1 MKSLKIV
8 LIVLLGLSVT
18 FAQNKNQSKAK
29 DQKAS
34 EIKTQNDSVS
44 YAVGQNIY
52 SQLKDLGLNIDL
64 LAKSITDASLNKSDL
79 TKEEIIKV
87 LTAFQKKMQEKQ
99 AAQMKVEQERKK
111 VEMAPIIEK
120 NKKEG
125 EEFLAKNKIKEG
137 VKTTASGL
145 QYEVLV
151 AGPGTGPTPKDTST
165 LKVHYKGTLLDGK
178 EFDSSYKRNQPYEF
192 PLNQMIQGWIEGLQ
206 LMHVGDKYEFYIP
219 YELAYGEEGRGE
231 VIPPASVL
239 IFEVE
244 LLDIVK

>member
-18 FAQNKNQSKAK
+18 FAQNKNQSKVK
-29 DQKAS
+29 DQKGS

-52 SQLKDLGLNIDL
+52 SQLKDLGLNIDM
-64 LAKSITDASLNKSDL
+64 LAKAIKDGSVNKSDL

-87 LTAFQKKMQEKQ
+87 LTAFQTKMQEKQ
-99 AAQMKVEQERKK
+99 AAQMKAEQERKR
-111 VEMAPIIEK
+111 VEIAPIIEK

-137 VKTTASGL
+137 VKTTVSGL
-145 QYEVLV
+145 QYKVLV

-206 LMHVGDKYEFYIP
+206 L
-219 YELAYGEEGRGE
+219 
-231 VIPPASVL
+231 
-239 IFEVE
+239 
-244 LLDIVK
+244 

>member
-34 EIKTQNDSVS
+34 EIKTQNDSIS
-44 YAVGQNIY
+44 YAIGQNIY

-64 LAKSITDASLNKSDL
+64 LAKSIKDGSVNKSDL
-79 TKEEIIKV
+79 SQENCIRV
-87 LTAFQKKMQEKQ
+87 LTVFQTKMQEKQ
-99 AAQMKVEQERKK
+99 AAQMKAEQERKR

-120 NKKEG
+120 NKKDG
-125 EEFLAKNKIKEG
+125 DAFLAENKNKDG

-145 QYEVLV
+145 QYKVLV
-151 AGPGTGPTPKDTST
+151 AGPGTGLTPKDTSKV
-165 LKVHYKGTLLDGK
+165 KVHYKGTLLDGK
-178 EFDSSYKRNQPYEF
+178 EFDSSYKRNQPSEF
-192 PLNQMIQGWIEGLQ
+192 PLNQVIKGWTEGLQ
-206 LMHVGDKYEFYIP
+206 LMHVGDKYEFYVP
-219 YELAYGEEGRGE
+219 YQLAYGEEGRGE
-231 VIPPASVL
+231 MIPPASVL

-244 LLDIVK
+244 LLEIVK